1 MSSESTDLRKFMHPD
16 DIKDNTFHIRDK
28 KHSKQLFE
36 DVGLLLSLIN
46 RYNTPPNV
54 IDKNE
59 FTNICATQCWFLYRY
74 YTDIFNRVKNKEID
88 IATLFKFI
96 KVIEMIELEQIDQ
109 IQGGELVAQIAK
121 SLYLDSCERKSKN
134 RENYTKSD
142 DPIIIE
148 PINNISWKCYKEMGR

>member
-1 MSSESTDLRKFMHPD
+1 MSSDSIDLKGFMNSGKNNDH
-16 DIKDNTFHIRDK
+16 TCHIRDK

-36 DVGLLLSLIN
+36 DVGLLLSLIA

-59 FTNICATQCWFLYRY
+59 FTNTCATQCWFLYRY

-96 KVIEMIELEQIDQ
+96 KVIEMIEQEQIDQ
-109 IQGGELVAQIAK
+109 MQGGELVAQIAK

-134 RENYTKSD
+134 RENCVKSD
-142 DPIIIE
+142 ESIKIE
-148 PINNISWKCYKEMGR
+148 PTHNISWKYYKEMGL